1 MNGFEFDQHIAA
13 PPERVFEVL
22 ADPTRAS
29 AFLDN
34 ITQSTKLIDGPT
46 GVGTVFRETRVVG
59 GKESSADLLV
69 TAHEPNTHLGI
80 STEAEGITVEYH
92 YRLTPDAHGTRLSW
106 ACELQAAGLR
116 RMMLPV
122 IAAIMKRED
131 GGHLRKLKAYL
142 ENW

>member
-1 MNGFEFDQHIAA
+1 MNGFEFDQYIAA

-92 YRLTPDAHGTRLSW
+92 YRLTPDAHGTRLNW

-142 ENW
+142 ENR

>member
-29 AFLDN
+29 AFLEN
-34 ITQSTKLIDGPT
+34 ITQSTKLTGGPT
-46 GVGTVFRETRVVG
+46 GVGTVFRETRVVA

-69 TAHEPNTHLGI
+69 TAYQPNIHLGI
-80 STEAEGITVEYH
+80 STEAEGITVEYR
-92 YRLTPDAHGTRLSW
+92 YRLTPNEPGTRLSW

-142 ENW
+142 EGE

>member
-34 ITQSTKLIDGPT
+34 ITQSTKLTDGPT
-46 GVGTVFRETRVVG
+46 GVGTVFRETRLVG

>member
-142 ENW
+142 ESW

>member
-34 ITQSTKLIDGPT
+34 ITQSTKLTAGPT
-46 GVGTVFRETRVVG
+46 GVGTVFRETRLVG

-142 ENW
+142 ESW